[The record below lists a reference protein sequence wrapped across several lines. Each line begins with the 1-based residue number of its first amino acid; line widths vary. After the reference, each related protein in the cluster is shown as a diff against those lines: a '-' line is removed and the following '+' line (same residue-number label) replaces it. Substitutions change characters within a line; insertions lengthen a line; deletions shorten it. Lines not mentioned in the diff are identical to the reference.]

1 MLYYRTPTGL
11 IERHKNKLADAH
23 YEVLM
28 MYASLVGTGIWTEP
42 KIVYSSV
49 YQEMA
54 NRLNV
59 ALGTVKS
66 RLNRARKALQK
77 LVDAGRAPSEA

>member
-1 MLYYRTPTGL
+1 MPHYRTPTSL

-23 YEVLM
+23 YQALM
-28 MYASLVGTGIWTEP
+28 MYASLVDTADCG
-42 KIVYSSV
+42 SV
-49 YQEMA
+49 YREMA
-54 NRLNV
+54 DRMMV
-59 ALGTVKS
+59 ELGTVKS

>member
-1 MLYYRTPTGL
+1 MPYYRPL
-11 IERHKNKLADAH
+11 ISTIDCYRSRLTNMH
-23 YEVLM
+23 YLVLVM
-28 MYASLVGTGIWTEP
+28 FASLVGTVDCG
-42 KIVYSSV
+42 SV

-54 NRLNV
+54 DRLNV
-59 ALGTVKS
+59 ELGTVKS